1 VASGFRDFGLEPTM
15 AEQGAEPIRAGPHFR
30 CVVRLGR
37 NTAEAQEV
45 EEEIQIGFPL
55 KREAVRR

>member
-1 VASGFRDFGLEPTM
+1 M
-15 AEQGAEPIRAGPHFR
+15 AEQGAKPIRAGPHFR
-30 CVVRLGR
+30 RVVRLGR